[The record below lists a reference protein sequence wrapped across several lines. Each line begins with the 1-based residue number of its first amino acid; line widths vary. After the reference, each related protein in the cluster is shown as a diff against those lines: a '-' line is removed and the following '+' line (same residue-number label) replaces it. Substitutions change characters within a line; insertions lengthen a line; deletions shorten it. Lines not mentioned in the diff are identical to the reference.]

1 MRLEMAEAL
10 VAVGIDP
17 AGQRIEPARERS
29 VGMDRAAPGAE
40 EDAASVLGARE
51 QNGAAGLG
59 VAGKELGGADAQPA

>member
-1 MRLEMAEAL
+1 MAEAL

-17 AGQRIEPARERS
+17 AGERIEPARKRT
-29 VGMDRAAPGAE
+29 VGVNGAAPGPE
-40 EDAASVLGARE
+40 EDAAPIFDARE